1 MMERCFDIQVVRQEK
16 ARIIGTD
23 APEQTAACL
32 LQPEKEVYVVFDR
45 NVAAVAEALVPA
57 ARARLGIDASE
68 AGKTLETVLEI
79 VRWLL
84 SQHATRDALLVAV
97 GGGIT
102 TDMAGFAASIYKR
115 GIRYANIPTT
125 LLAQVDAAVGGKTGV
140 NLDGYKNMLG
150 VICQPVWTL
159 LSAKLLETLPRREY
173 LCGVAEL
180 LKTFLLADGDVYRRA
195 VAALQ
200 AGEDLQEAVF
210 AAAHIKAGIVQA
222 DPFENGERRK
232 LNLGHTFAHAIE
244 HEARLRGDDI
254 LHGEAVAIGIL
265 LAARLADRLRLSS
278 GGESRLR
285 ADFRS
290 CGLPLSCPYS
300 LWELAGA
307 MAQDKKAAG
316 ESVHFV
322 LPIVP
327 GEVIIKDLSIDQV
340 LFYLNDSL

>member
-1 MMERCFDIQVVRQEK
+1 MERCFDIQTVRQEK

-23 APEQTAACL
+23 TPEQTAALL
-32 LQPEKEVYVVFDR
+32 LQPEQEVYVVCDR
-45 NVAAVAEALVPA
+45 NVTAVAEALVPA
-57 ARARLGIDASE
+57 ARARLDIDASE

-79 VRWLL
+79 TRWQL
-84 SQHATRDALLVAV
+84 SQHATREALLVAV

-102 TDMAGFAASIYKR
+102 TDMAGFAAGIYKR

-159 LSAKLLETLPRREY
+159 LAARVLETLPRRDF
-173 LCGVAEL
+173 LSGVAEL
-180 LKTFLLADGDVYRRA
+180 LKTLLLSDGEAYQQA
-195 VAALQ
+195 VARLQ
-200 AGEDLQEAVF
+200 AGGDLQETVF
-210 AAAHIKAGIVQA
+210 AAARFKAGIVQA
-222 DPFENGERRK
+222 DPFESGERRK

-254 LHGEAVAIGIL
+254 RHGEAVAIGIL
-265 LAARLADRLRLSS
+265 LAARLADRMRLSS

-285 ADFRS
+285 ADFQK

-300 LWELAGA
+300 LRELAGA
-307 MAQDKKAAG
+307 MAQDKKAAAG
-316 ESVHFV
+316 YIHFV